1 MPAAIRALAFDSQGN
16 VYYAG
21 LGFDR
26 TAPPN
31 TVAVNKGTFDSLG
44 NLTWSAPTF
53 INATS
58 APSTLNDKEWIAAD
72 ANPGSPFRDRVYVT
86 WTRFIFNAS
95 NGRYVQSPIAFT
107 YSKDGGK
114 TFSSP
119 KLIVGNVLYG

>member
-1 MPAAIRALAFDSQGN
+1 MSAAIRALAFDSQGN

-72 ANPGSPFRDRVYVT
+72 TNPGSPFR
-86 WTRFIFNAS
+86 
-95 NGRYVQSPIAFT
+95 
-107 YSKDGGK
+107 
-114 TFSSP
+114 
-119 KLIVGNVLYG
+119 IVSM